1 MDVRQDTSSISATTQ
16 RPTLRQASRLSLV
29 HVGWIIVVAFD
40 VVLFLPSLPLYYV
53 LVHIPCA
60 STSLVGC
67 AVGQLPPGGLL
78 ALSRLGVS
86 QDAYAAAVLAVMAGA
101 SLICFA
107 IGGLIAWRKW
117 QEGSGLFVSLLLITF
132 GATGIADALL
142 GSLQL
147 LPFFL
152 GALLHGLFSPLIN
165 AIVAL
170 QWPALA
176 AFLLTFPTGRF
187 APRWTWLMLVPW
199 LATELAFVLAAPRS
213 LALAVIF
220 ISLVGTFFVQVY
232 RYRRVY
238 GPVQQLQTK
247 WLVLAIGGAI
257 AVIASISAI
266 QALIP
271 PLRAADSPFRI
282 LVSVE
287 SIFFFVPVVLAVGI
301 ALLRYRLY
309 DIDIIINR
317 ALVYGT
323 LTLSLAAVY
332 FAVVVVVQRLVGYVL
347 SQESS
352 SFAIVVSTLCIAALF
367 QPLRRAIQTAIDRRF
382 YRRRYDAAKTLE
394 EFNASLRSEVDLT
407 QLSEQLLAVA
417 DETMQPAH
425 VSLWLRPPE
434 RRDHLE

>member
-1 MDVRQDTSSISATTQ
+1 MDVRKDTSSISAVAQ
-16 RPTLRQASRLSLV
+16 RPAPSPAPRLALV

-40 VVLFLPSLPLYYV
+40 VMLFLPSLPLYFV

-67 AVGQLPPGGLL
+67 AVGQLSPGGLL
-78 ALSRLGVS
+78 ALSRLGISV
-86 QDAYAAAVLAVMAGA
+86 DAYAAAALAVVGGA

-117 QEGSGLFVSLLLITF
+117 REGSGLFVSLLLVTF

-187 APRWTWLMLVPW
+187 VPRWTWLMLAPW
-199 LATELAFVLAAPRS
+199 LVIELAFVLAAPRS
-213 LALAVIF
+213 LTLTVIF
-220 ISLVGTFFVQVY
+220 IALVGTLYVQVF

-257 AVIASISAI
+257 AVIAIISAA
-266 QALIP
+266 QALFP

-282 LVSVE
+282 LLSVE
-287 SIFFFVPVVLAVGI
+287 SVFFFVPVVLAIGI
-301 ALLRYRLY
+301 ALLRYHLY
-309 DIDIIINR
+309 DIDVIINR

-332 FAVVVVVQRLVGYVL
+332 FAVVVGVQHLVGYVL

-394 EFNASLRSEVDLT
+394 EFSASLRSEVDLT
-407 QLSEQLLAVA
+407 QLSERLLAVA

-425 VSLWLRPPE
+425 VSLWLRPTPPSN
-434 RRDHLE
+434 HLE

>member
-1 MDVRQDTSSISATTQ
+1 MDVRRD
-16 RPTLRQASRLSLV
+16 ASRLAATASRLLPGPGWRLTLA
-29 HVGWIIVVAFD
+29 HVGWLLAVAFD
-40 VVLFLPSLPLYYV
+40 VLLFLPSLPLYYV
-53 LVHIPCA
+53 LVHIPCSSA
-60 STSLVGC
+60 TLTAC
-67 AVGQLPPGGLL
+67 AVGQLSPGGLL
-78 ALSRLGVS
+78 ALSRLGIS
-86 QDAYAAAVLAVMAGA
+86 MDAYAAAALAVVGGA

-117 QEGSGLFVSLLLITF
+117 QEGTGLFVSLLLITF

-199 LATELAFVLAAPRS
+199 IAIELAFVFAMPRS
-213 LALAVIF
+213 LALAVIL
-220 ISLVGTFFVQVY
+220 ISLVGTFYVQVY

-257 AVIASISAI
+257 AVIAAI
-266 QALIP
+266 VTVQTLIP
-271 PLRAADSPFRI
+271 ALRAVDSPFRV
-282 LVSVE
+282 LESVE
-287 SIFFFVPVVLAVGI
+287 SIFFFVPVVLAIGI

-323 LTLSLAAVY
+323 LTLSLAVVY
-332 FAVVVVVQRLVGYVL
+332 FAVVVGVQRVVGYVL
-347 SQESS
+347 GQESS

-367 QPLRRAIQTAIDRRF
+367 QPLRRTIQTAIDRRF
-382 YRRRYDAAKTLE
+382 YRSKYDAAKTLE
-394 EFNASLRSEVDLT
+394 AFSATLREEVDLS
-407 QLSEQLLAVA
+407 QLSERLLAVA
-417 DETMQPAH
+417 EETMQPAH
-425 VSLWLRPPE
+425 ASLWLRPPE
-434 RRDHLE
+434 RRDRLE